1 MTNEYPNN
9 EYSGDWGLGI
19 GNRIKNK
26 NTKISEDIFNEPNI
40 EHAFSMIN
48 EIIKKKVIFI
58 LNKDNQLKFLETI
71 IQRKDEEVYKNL
83 I

>member
-9 EYSGDWGLGI
+9 EYSLQENQI
-19 GNRIKNK
+19 EENRIKNK

-48 EIIKKKVIFI
+48 EIIKKMAIM
-58 LNKDNQLKFLETI
+58 
-71 IQRKDEEVYKNL
+71 
-83 I
+83 